1 MTGRQKDVF
10 FVEDSSKEI
19 SAILILSLFSVHP
32 FRPSDIVN
40 LTVSSLNAY
49 RFSELLIKFD
59 SFIVL
64 HRLTTFMYIF
74 LDLKTGWKIAR

>member
-10 FVEDSSKEI
+10 FVEDSRKIPVFIRKAI
-19 SAILILSLFSVHP
+19 SAISILSLFSVHP

-74 LDLKTGWKIAR
+74 